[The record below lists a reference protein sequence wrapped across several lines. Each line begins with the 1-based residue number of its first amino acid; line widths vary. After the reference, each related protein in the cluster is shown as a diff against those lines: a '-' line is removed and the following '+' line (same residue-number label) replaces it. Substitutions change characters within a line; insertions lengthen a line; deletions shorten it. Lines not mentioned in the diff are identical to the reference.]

1 MNKENKFDS
10 KISIET
16 LENLKEKDDL
26 RKDFI
31 IPIYQRK
38 YAWKESE
45 IEQLI
50 NDLSDFCKEHFKEN
64 DKYYFIGNIV
74 VEELNTNRYSVIDGQ
89 QRLTTLYLMGLVSG
103 ENYFDLSYD
112 VRENDKKFLEL
123 LANKKEN
130 IYESFIDTIA
140 KEIKPDNQLVSNLK
154 TIIKYKKDLNNLLKK
169 VKFAFTILKKDEVDI
184 AKYFEVMNSRGKQLE
199 QHQILKAKF
208 LECIDENEREIYA
221 KLWDYCSRMDVYIE
235 DFLAIYELKKYDSEK
250 KQSKQT
256 IGQEEL
262 RFKLFQFAFNKDEKI
277 EITNFFKDN
286 KSSDNSNKN
295 GQRDKQNETTITI
308 LEALKSDKNDEE
320 KEKIGVDEYRSF
332 MKFEYFLLHIL
343 KLWCNKANNNC
354 SNDEHIIFKDTKLIE
369 QFESKLSWLKD
380 KNSNS
385 AYNAKSFLNTL
396 FRYRILFDY
405 FFFKRDKEKDEPFVA
420 ELKKDNNNISIE
432 RNPKEQ
438 KVRQILNL
446 QLLFNF
452 TTDFYAQHWIQ
463 SVFKW
468 LDDNKFDNNDFDFYE
483 NYIQF
488 LEDFDKRIMKER
500 LEDKPN
506 LQNIYLNYDYVP
518 KEKITIDQSK
528 LNVVLHEGTST
539 QHYWFYKLDYLLW
552 RDCEWKKEKFK
563 HPFEEKEKFKYENI
577 PNSFRLSRLNSVE
590 HIFPQDKQEA
600 WKLNDEN
607 CEDCPK
613 KGSDRIDCFGNLA
626 LISQQFNS
634 SLSDDSENKKL
645 KIQEQLNRGTI
656 ESLKMITFYSNIES
670 SDELNLE
677 NCKKHQK
684 EMIEILKNSIK
695 QTEHQCHTNT
705 KSH

>member
-1 MNKENKFDS
+1 MKRNKGYCS
-10 KISIET
+10 TS
-16 LENLKEKDDL
+16 NLG
-26 RKDFI
+26 
-31 IPIYQRK
+31 
-38 YAWKESE
+38 
-45 IEQLI
+45 
-50 NDLSDFCKEHFKEN
+50 
-64 DKYYFIGNIV
+64 YFIGNIV
-74 VEELNTNRYSVIDGQ
+74 VEELNSNRYSVIDGQ

-130 IYESFIDTIA
+130 IDESFIDTIA

-154 TIIKYKKDLNNLLKK
+154 TIIKYKNGLNNLLKK

-208 LECIDENEREIYA
+208 LECIDKNEEEIYA

-235 DFLAIYELKKYDSEK
+235 DFIYQYEKEEK
-250 KQSKQT
+250 KDK
-256 IGQEEL
+256 EEL
-262 RFKLFQFAFNKDEKI
+262 RFKLLQFAFGKNNDN
-277 EITNFFKDN
+277 ITNFFK
-286 KSSDNSNKN
+286 NSNSPENSSKSKE
-295 GQRDKQNETTITI
+295 DKQNKTTITI
-308 LEALKSDKNDEE
+308 LEALKSNKNDEE
-320 KEKIGVDEYRSF
+320 KEKTGVNEYRSF
-332 MKFEYFLLHIL
+332 IKFEYFLLHIL
-343 KLWCNKANNNC
+343 KLWCNEEDNKEDNNC
-354 SNDEHIIFKDTKLIE
+354 SNDENIIFKDTKLIE

-380 KNSNS
+380 KNSD
-385 AYNAKSFLNTL
+385 NAKNFLNIL

-468 LDDNKFDNNDFDFYE
+468 LDGKFDNNDFYE

-506 LQNIYLNYDYVP
+506 LQNIYLNYDYDP
-518 KEKITIDQSK
+518 KKKITINQSK

-552 RDCEWKKEKFK
+552 KDYINNKKYWKKENNSI
-563 HPFEEKEKFKYENI
+563 EILENVKI
-577 PNSFRLSRLNSVE
+577 DNFRLKRLNSIE
-590 HIFPQDKQEA
+590 HIQPQNPID
-600 WKLNDEN
+600 
-607 CEDCPK
+607 DCK
-613 KGSDRIDCFGNLA
+613 DWNNKECDINNFGNLA
-626 LISQQFNS
+626 LVSNHMNS
-634 SLSDDSENKKL
+634 TLTNNCFKTKIKDIEKQLSK
-645 KIQEQLNRGTI
+645 GTI
-656 ESLKMITFYSNIES
+656 ESLKMILVYSKY
-670 SDELNLE
+670 DEWNSE
-677 NCKKHQK
+677 KCQKHQE
-684 EMIEILKNSIK
+684 EMIEILKNSINISDTYK
-695 QTEHQCHTNT
+695 TD
-705 KSH
+705 